1 MDLHKQA
8 NFERIRVQ
16 TKKGPLSAE
25 QLALLSNDDLNELA
39 LELDE
44 EVNKS
49 KKSFLSEKTS
59 EDKLLKFKFDLVL
72 DILNTKI
79 ETQKAAREAMEIKKH
94 NQEIDT
100 IIAEKIKDDM
110 VNKKTIKQ
118 LEAMKK

>member
-1 MDLHKQA
+1 MDIHKQA
-8 NFERIRVQ
+8 NFERIRIQ
-16 TKKGPLSAE
+16 TTKGPLSAE
-25 QLALLSNDDLNELA
+25 QLTCLSNEDLNVLA
-39 LELDE
+39 IELDE

-59 EDKLLKFKFDLVL
+59 EDKLLKLKFDLVL

-79 ETQKAAREAMEIKKH
+79 ENQKAAREALANKKH